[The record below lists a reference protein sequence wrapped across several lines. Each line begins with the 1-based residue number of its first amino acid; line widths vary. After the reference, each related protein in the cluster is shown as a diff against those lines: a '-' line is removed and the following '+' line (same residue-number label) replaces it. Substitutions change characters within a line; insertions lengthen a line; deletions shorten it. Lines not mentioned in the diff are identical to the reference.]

1 MWVVDTCIVIDVFD
15 HDPIF
20 GRPSAELLTKLRG
33 EGLAI
38 CPVTAIELGAL
49 FGGDW
54 DEQQRFLD
62 LAGIAYDQSWNSGD
76 TEAAQAGWNR
86 YTERR
91 RQSRGVKRPVA
102 DLMIG
107 AFASRR
113 HGLITRNA
121 GDFSPWYPE
130 LKIRVPKV

>member
-1 MWVVDTCIVIDVFD
+1 MWIVDTCIVIDVFE

-20 GRPSAELLTKLRG
+20 GRPSAELLTKLRT

-49 FGGDW
+49 FDGDW
-54 DEQQRFLD
+54 GEQRRFLD
-62 LAGIAYDQSWNSGD
+62 LAGIAYDQSWNSAD
-76 TEAAQAGWNR
+76 TEAAQAGWSR
-86 YTERR
+86 YVHKR
-91 RQSRGVKRPVA
+91 RQSGGMKRPVA

-113 HGLITRNA
+113 RGLITRN
-121 GDFSPWYPE
+121 GSDFSPWYPD
-130 LKIRVPKV
+130 LRIRRPKV